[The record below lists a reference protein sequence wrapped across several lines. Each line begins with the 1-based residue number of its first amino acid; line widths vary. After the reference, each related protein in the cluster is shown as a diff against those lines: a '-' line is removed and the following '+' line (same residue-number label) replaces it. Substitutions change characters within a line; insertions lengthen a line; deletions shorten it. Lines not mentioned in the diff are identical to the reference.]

1 MSNKPYDIKDD
12 KEFWER
18 QERAARNRIRKD
30 AICDDVREALA
41 TLVEKYSSDEFDS
54 RKDISWYFEQFG
66 KDLRSE
72 VDREKTRARY
82 SKSEQGS
89 LG

>member
-18 QERAARNRIRKD
+18 HERAAQSKDRKNAIR
-30 AICDDVREALA
+30 DDVRDALA
-41 TLVEKYSSDEFDS
+41 DLVEKYSSDEFDS
-54 RKDISWYFEQFG
+54 RKDIAWYFEQFG

-82 SKSEQGS
+82 RAEQDS

>member
-1 MSNKPYDIKDD
+1 MSSGYNSKDD

-18 QERAARNRIRKD
+18 HERSCQSKARKDRIR
-30 AICDDVREALA
+30 DDVQSALNE
-41 TLVEKYSSDEFDS
+41 LVEKYSSDEFDA
-54 RKDISWYFEQFG
+54 RKDIAWYFEQFG

-82 SKSEQGS
+82 AQTKTE
-89 LG
+89 